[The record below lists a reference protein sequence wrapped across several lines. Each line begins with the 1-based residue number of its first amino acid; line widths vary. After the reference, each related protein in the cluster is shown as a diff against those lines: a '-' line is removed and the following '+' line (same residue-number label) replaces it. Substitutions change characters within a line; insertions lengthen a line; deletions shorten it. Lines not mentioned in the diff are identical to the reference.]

1 MHLLGAIE
9 NKTNRSNVNGL
20 TGVDRHPMNNSGSGI
35 IIKSAFLIRQAIMWA
50 VTL

>member
-20 TGVDRHPMNNSGSGI
+20 TGVDRHPMNNSGLNI
-35 IIKSAFLIRQAIMWA
+35 
-50 VTL
+50 

>member
-20 TGVDRHPMNNSGSGI
+20 TGVDRHPMNNSGSI
-35 IIKSAFLIRQAIMWA
+35 ISVSAPY
-50 VTL
+50 V